1 MATPRKKPKIEASE
15 IEVGNRTLE
24 AVLSELAEQVK
35 ETSAQGRETA
45 AEVQAL
51 VAQAK
56 ANEARTARCEELVTI
71 ALQTIAALTKDLRAL
86 AQRTDDRLHAL
97 ENASAA
103 E

>member
-24 AVLSELAEQVK
+24 AVLSELAEQGK
-35 ETSAQGRETA
+35 ETS

>member
-1 MATPRKKPKIEASE
+1 MATPRKKPKIKASE

-24 AVLSELAEQVK
+24 AVLSELAEQGK
-35 ETSAQGRETA
+35 ETS